1 MEKRQLTPD
10 LPTYEI
16 GRRFLQIMDG
26 VSENQYRTMREDIYA
41 HIRNPKDPFNWKDPD
56 DWIPLL
62 LKDNEDSRVL
72 ALRIWRDSNQLVNPR
87 HTFGPYYLCTI
98 HQLSSVV
105 NGSIQISARG
115 KRFLAGDETV
125 VAEMDDY
132 DGLLLV
138 LSEVAARGPGRRREF
153 EESYTEF
160 CRAQTTYAADS
171 SIISSLIY
179 RLNNLVDRRLIEKSG
194 HSYQATQ
201 MGLEHLGRY
210 GSTGSKDS
218 PNPAIS
224 RLARANNAAARR
236 ELAEFLQTMDP
247 YAFEHLIKLLLVA
260 MGYENVEVV
269 GGVGDKGVDVVADI
283 ALGISSVREVI
294 QAKRQK
300 SNTGRPVL
308 DQLRGSLHYFQAVR
322 GTIVTTGGFT
332 KGTKD
337 AAFLPG
343 AAPITLIDGDTL
355 VNLLIEHDIGVRR
368 REIRILEFDPES
380 LSEFE
385 SVEELDAAAMEQPE
399 IE

>member
-1 MEKRQLTPD
+1 MDRYQLTPD

-16 GRRFLQIMDG
+16 GRLFLKVIDG
-26 VSENQYRTMREDIYA
+26 VRYTQYKSAVKEIYE
-41 HIRNPKDPFNWKDPD
+41 HIRNPKDPFNWKEPEV
-56 DWIPLL
+56 WIPLL
-62 LKDNEDSRVL
+62 LKYNEDSRVL
-72 ALRIWRDSNQLVNPR
+72 ALRIWRDSNRLVNPR

-105 NGSIQISARG
+105 NGSIQISERG
-115 KRFLAGDETV
+115 KQFLAGDEAV
-125 VAEMDDY
+125 LAEMDEY

-138 LSEVAARGPGRRREF
+138 LAEVAATGPGRRRDF
-153 EESYTEF
+153 EYRYSEF

-179 RLNNLVDRRLIEKSG
+179 RLNNLVDRRLIDKSG
-194 HSYQATQ
+194 HSYQITDL
-201 MGLEHLGRY
+201 GLEYLGRHRTV
-210 GSTGSKDS
+210 GEADA
-218 PNPAIS
+218 PNTAIS
-224 RLARANNAAARR
+224 LLARANNLEARR
-236 ELAEFLQTMDP
+236 ELAEFLQSMDP

-260 MGYENVEVV
+260 MGYENVEVI

-343 AAPITLIDGDTL
+343 APPITLIDGDTL
-355 VNLLIEHDIGVRR
+355 VNLLVEHDIGIRR
-368 REIRILEFDPES
+368 REIRILEFDEAS

-385 SVEELDAAAMEQPE
+385 ADEELEAASLDEPE
-399 IE
+399 SE